1 MSYKVSVSYV
11 VYVMSM
17 PYPKYVPTP
26 LCTKRMLGREKA
38 LKQVIISC
46 QGLPWWWVVGVTQ
59 WSHQTGRR
67 RRTDPLLSSW
77 KTSRSKVAWIEEV
90 KESAAAGGAVF
101 SKYFWE
107 PEKIYSGV
115 SKSEI
120 LSCEIPGLLVVCCTL
135 YLSNCVVIITVPQSR
150 GRKKGFVIFPS
161 AGYIYHRFWDL
172 PRISPTPLPPLSP
185 YHSMVPYCGTVLW

>member
-77 KTSRSKVAWIEEV
+77 KTSRSKVTWIEQV
-90 KESAAAGGAVF
+90 KESAAAGGGCVLQIF
-101 SKYFWE
+101 LRTNQN
-107 PEKIYSGV
+107 I

-120 LSCEIPGLLVVCCTL
+120 ISWETPGLLVLCCMFYIL
-135 YLSNCVVIITVPQSR
+135 NCVVIITVPQRR
-150 GRKKGFVIFPS
+150 GRKRGFVIFPS
-161 AGYIYHRFWDL
+161 AGYL
-172 PRISPTPLPPLSP
+172 
-185 YHSMVPYCGTVLW
+185 